1 MTKEERDKE
10 FYDIILSNIRKG
22 IYKFRDV
29 GPKVWKKEYEEIFLK
44 EIEEGT
50 ATDIVKKAL
59 IDYKIDQLN
68 KQQISFDDIS
78 PLIKD
83 EVIKQI
89 NSNK

>member
-59 IDYKIDQLN
+59 IDFVEDKKSSVI
-68 KQQISFDDIS
+68 ISSHSLRSFSIIS
-78 PLIKD
+78 R
-83 EVIKQI
+83 
-89 NSNK
+89 SCC